1 MIPIIPI
8 LTTIG
13 TIVSGVAAVVKTV
26 KDIFQEDE
34 QSNNEIR
41 NMQPYNSEDKSV
53 NQLQN
58 LKSILNDIKDNKKSR
73 IKKLEEQFISHL
85 EEMFNSIESW
95 IKENMGEL
103 SEDIDIS
110 SFRYNFEK
118 LKNDFS
124 RSFYD
129 DINGKISIGDSKC
142 LEILEIKAPE
152 KRLVEMNSYI
162 EEVIKN
168 QFDKYF
174 VDLDYIANNTI
185 EYIRKSIDRVNKTK
199 KESVENIKK
208 ELEENIK
215 LSKSEIEEKRK
226 EYDKREKIVNNLLET
241 IKL

>member
-1 MIPIIPI
+1 MAIIPTLI
-8 LTTIG
+8 TIG
-13 TIVSGVAAVVKTV
+13 KTILKALPTVVGIV
-26 KDIFQEDE
+26 KDIFTEDE

-73 IKKLEEQFISHL
+73 IKKLEEQFISSL
-85 EEMFNSIESW
+85 ETMFNSIESW

-110 SFRYNFEK
+110 SFRYNFDK

-129 DINGKISIGDSKC
+129 DINGKISIGDSRC
-142 LEILEIKAPE
+142 LEILQIKAPE

-174 VDLDYIANNTI
+174 VDLDYIANNTMEFIKRSI
-185 EYIRKSIDRVNKTK
+185 ERVNKTK

-226 EYDKREKIVNNLLET
+226 EYDRKEKIIDSLLN
-241 IKL
+241 ILK